1 MDKFVTVTKPKAG
14 DCNVTA
20 RPNVIPSTSD
30 EATDAG
36 IGTITENITSL
47 LTNNNNNNN
56 SNNNNNNNNNE
67 SFINHKH
74 M

>member
-1 MDKFVTVTKPKAG
+1 MTITKPKAG

-47 LTNNNNNNN
+47 PVLPQLL
-56 SNNNNNNNNNE
+56 
-67 SFINHKH
+67 
-74 M
+74 

>member
-1 MDKFVTVTKPKAG
+1 MDKFVTITKPKAG

-36 IGTITENITSL
+36 IGTIIENITSL
-47 LTNNNNNNN
+47 PTNNNNI
-56 SNNNNNNNNNE
+56 NE

>member
-1 MDKFVTVTKPKAG
+1 MDKFVTITKPKAG

-47 LTNNNNNNN
+47 PTNNNHNNNNNDMH
-56 SNNNNNNNNNE
+56 E

>member
-1 MDKFVTVTKPKAG
+1 MDKFVTITKPKAG

-36 IGTITENITSL
+36 IGTIIENITSL
-47 LTNNNNNNN
+47 PTNNNNNNN
-56 SNNNNNNNNNE
+56 INE

>member
-1 MDKFVTVTKPKAG
+1 MDKFVTITKPKAG

-47 LTNNNNNNN
+47 PTNDNHNNNNNDMH
-56 SNNNNNNNNNE
+56 E
-67 SFINHKH
+67 SFINHNVG
-74 M
+74 

>member
-1 MDKFVTVTKPKAG
+1 MDKFVTITKPKAG

-36 IGTITENITSL
+36 IGTIIENITSL
-47 LTNNNNNNN
+47 PT
-56 SNNNNNNNNNE
+56 NNNNNE

>member
-1 MDKFVTVTKPKAG
+1 MDKFVTITKPKAG

-36 IGTITENITSL
+36 IGTIIENITSL
-47 LTNNNNNNN
+47 PTNNNHNNNNNDMH
-56 SNNNNNNNNNE
+56 E

>member
-1 MDKFVTVTKPKAG
+1 MDKFVTITKPKAG

-47 LTNNNNNNN
+47 PT
-56 SNNNNNNNNNE
+56 NNNNNNNE